1 MSQELN
7 YGKTPIVPFK
17 AKEGDITIA
26 KTQTAA
32 GTITGPSVAS
42 PLSKGAPVELDD
54 EMTVKAYNSG
64 LFIGFVYN
72 EGKWVNGEPRTAQNQ
87 SAAASAGNLREVGIE
102 TIFKKIV
109 TLTGKTSEGITAKK
123 YLVFH
128 SDGTVKLS
136 ASSGSTATDMVALSA
151 QDANNRVIVGI
162 L

>member
-7 YGKTPIVPFK
+7 YGRTPVVPFK
-17 AKEGDITIA
+17 AKEGDITIV

-42 PLSKGAPVELDD
+42 PLVKGAPVELDD

-87 SAAASAGNLREVGIE
+87 STAASAGNLREVGIE

-109 TLTGKTSEGITAKK
+109 TLTGKTSENIAAKK

-136 ASSGSTATDMVALSA
+136 ASSGSTESNMIALSA
-151 QDANNRVIVGI
+151 QDANNRVVVGI